1 MTLKNVAS
9 AAAAA
14 LVLFSIAPPAVA
26 QSTNRIAGVVR
37 DETGGPIRGAI
48 VRAET
53 GGTANA
59 APMTL
64 TAATDD
70 RGRFIFVVARS
81 GDWKLTFEAPGF
93 DPMTIS
99 ASVRLTGAAP
109 NLDVKLD
116 RHESPEA
123 FGAMAGIDSKLLSAQ
138 LSAAATMFEEERYD
152 QAIAAYRDI
161 KTRVPSLTLVNLQL
175 GNAYLM
181 KKSYPEA
188 EAAFQDILKSNADDP
203 NGLFAMGTVKEAQGD
218 AAQARDWYQK
228 ASSADGTWTRP
239 LMKLATLARA
249 NGDQASAAKY
259 LTTVI
264 NIDPGSPDAVQA
276 LAMQKQLQ

>member
-1 MTLKNVAS
+1 MNSKLWLAS
-9 AAAAA
+9 TAAA
-14 LVLFSIAPPAVA
+14 LVLCSAAPVRA

-53 GGTANA
+53 GGTTNA

-116 RHESPEA
+116 RHESPEST
-123 FGAMAGIDSKLLSAQ
+123 GVMAGVDVKLLTLQ
-138 LSAAATMFEEERYD
+138 LTAAAAMYDEGRYD
-152 QAIAAYRDI
+152 QAISAYRDI
-161 KTRVPSLTLVNLQL
+161 RTKVPSLTLVNLQL

-181 KKSYPEA
+181 KKSYGEA
-188 EAAFQDILKSNADDP
+188 ESAFQELLKSNADDA
-203 NGLFAMGTVKEAQGD
+203 NGLFAMGAVKEAQGN

-228 ASSADGTWTRP
+228 ASSADAFWTRP
-239 LMKLATLARA
+239 LMRLATLARA
-249 NGDQASAAKY
+249 GGDNAAATKY
-259 LTTVI
+259 FSKVI
-264 NIDPGSPDAVQA
+264 DLDPGSADAVQA
-276 LAMQKQLQ
+276 QAMQKQLQ

>member
-1 MTLKNVAS
+1 MTFRDLAS
-9 AAAAA
+9 SAAAA
-14 LVLFSIAPPAVA
+14 LVLLSGAPAGA

-53 GGTANA
+53 GGTAYA
-59 APMTL
+59 SPLTL

-93 DPMTIS
+93 DEMTIS

-116 RHESPEA
+116 RHESPETT
-123 FGAMAGIDSKLLSAQ
+123 GAMAGVDVKLLTSQ
-138 LSAAATMFEEERYD
+138 LSAAAAMFDEGRYD
-152 QAIAAYRDI
+152 QAISAYRDI
-161 KTRVPSLTLVNLQL
+161 KTKAPSLTLVNLQL

-188 EAAFQDILKSNADDP
+188 ESAFQDILKFNADDA
-203 NGLFAMGTVKEAQGD
+203 NGLFAMGTAKEAEGNASD
-218 AAQARDWYQK
+218 ARDWYQK
-228 ASSADGTWTRP
+228 ASSADAFWTRP
-239 LMKLATLARA
+239 LMKLATLARTG
-249 NGDQASAAKY
+249 GDNAAAAKY
-259 LTTVI
+259 LTKVI
-264 NIDPGSPDAVQA
+264 DLDPSSPDAVQA
-276 LAMQKQLQ
+276 LTLQKQQQ